1 MRYIQ
6 IFEYES
12 PFKKLI
18 YIDTDNVDTCNLLS
32 VKYLDIKFI
41 CRSGNYLESGIVSS
55 KFDPSIAFLYRFYI
69 RCLSGYRICIAIT
82 ENEKVLELAKN
93 AIENDVLR
101 PLIKKFRS
109 SNLGII
115 IIAKVLNSY
124 SDAIEGM
131 ISIIK
136 EIEKTFIKI
145 YRLSL
150 YSENIN
156 RSRFNN
162 LYSEISDIPQWF

>member
-12 PFKKLI
+12 LFKKLI
-18 YIDTDNVDTCNLLS
+18 YIDTDNIDTCSLLS

-41 CRSGNYLESGIVSS
+41 CKSGSYLESSIVSS

-82 ENEKVLELAKN
+82 KNEKVLELAKN
-93 AIENDVLR
+93 AIENDDLR
-101 PLIKKFRS
+101 PLVKKFRS

-115 IIAKVLNSY
+115 IIAKVLNNY
-124 SDAIEGM
+124 NETIEEM
-131 ISIIK
+131 VSIIK
-136 EIEKTFIKI
+136 GIEKTFMKI
-145 YRLSL
+145 HRLL
-150 YSENIN
+150 FYSEDIN
-156 RSRFNN
+156 KPKYSD
-162 LYSEISDIPQWF
+162 LYSEINEIPQWF